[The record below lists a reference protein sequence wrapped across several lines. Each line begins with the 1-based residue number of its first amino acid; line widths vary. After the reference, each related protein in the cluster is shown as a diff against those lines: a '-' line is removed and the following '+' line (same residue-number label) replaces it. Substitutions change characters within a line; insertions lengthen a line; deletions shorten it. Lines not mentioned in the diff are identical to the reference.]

1 MPAKPPTAPSAV
13 QRLSR
18 PFDEENVA
26 PSRVATVA
34 IRELAERQ
42 HGVVAW
48 RQLIDL
54 GLGKDLIHERLKSGR
69 LVRIHR
75 GVFAVGH
82 GLISQRGRWLAAV
95 LAAGPGAVLS
105 YGSAAALWGFHRSR
119 GPIEVTRVSGHRRPH
134 GIRVHQ
140 TRWLPSEHVQVE
152 AGIPVTSSE
161 RTLLDHAERLD
172 ARQLERALVDADRSG
187 CVRWGVLEQLVEEAN
202 GRRGRK
208 VMRRLIHEV
217 SPIAVDARSPTEVD
231 FLALCR
237 EASLPLP
244 HVNVLVEGSLV
255 DFYWPS
261 SRLVIETDS
270 WGFHGDRRAFEHDH
284 ETTLKL
290 TLAGYKVLRATHR
303 MLEHNPA
310 PFLDLVRRSLSR

>member
-1 MPAKPPTAPSAV
+1 V
-13 QRLSR
+13 QRFVRSS
-18 PFDEENVA
+18 DEEDVA
-26 PSRVATVA
+26 PSRVATAA
-34 IRELAERQ
+34 IRGLAERQ

-54 GLGKDLIHERLKSGR
+54 GLGKDLIHERLNSDR
-69 LVRIHR
+69 LVRLHR

-105 YGSAAALWGFHRSR
+105 HGSAAALWGFRKSR
-119 GPIEVTRVSGHRRPH
+119 GPIEVTRRSGHRRPH

-140 TRWLPSEHVQVE
+140 TRWLPSEHVRVE
-152 AGIPVTSSE
+152 AAIPATSIE

-187 CVRWGVLEQLVEEAN
+187 RLRWGELEQLVEDAN

-208 VMRRLIHEV
+208 LLRHLIHEV
-217 SPIAVDARSPTEVD
+217 SPLAVESRSPTEVD

-237 EASLPLP
+237 KAELPPP
-244 HVNVLVEGSLV
+244 HVNVFVEGLLV

-261 SRLVIETDS
+261 SGLVVETDG
-270 WGFHGDRRAFEHDH
+270 WGFHRDRPAFERDH
-284 ETTLKL
+284 EATLKL
-290 TLAGYKVLRATHR
+290 TAAGYTVLRATHR
-303 MLEHNPA
+303 MLERDPD
-310 PFLDLVRRSLSR
+310 PFLALVRQSLSG